1 MTDSFE
7 VLTNEFRSVREHYI
21 SYCKSVAGL
30 VERLL
35 FVNNIGVHS
44 ITQRCKTIES
54 FSRKI
59 EKKNAYESL
68 IDITDLA
75 GIRIITLFSEDVD
88 VVAKLIERE
97 FIIDSKNSIDKR
109 AALDPDRFGYL
120 SLHYVASLNKSRG
133 ELQEYFGFGELKM
146 EIQIRSILQHTWAE
160 IEHDIG
166 YKSAV
171 EVPRQI
177 RRRFSRLAGLLELAD
192 QEFIGI
198 RKDLDS
204 YALNI
209 KEQMKGGDAE
219 ILIDK
224 ITLHN
229 FIEVSELCSKI
240 DAEISVIRNAPLGK
254 IVVNSKTIRNLEYIG
269 IRTVSALEAK
279 MGEFHPDILRRVED
293 VVRDVVSSPRSIERG
308 IAIFF
313 LIQVMVAH
321 RKDKDFIDKYVESN
335 EWSESFA
342 DYLMDF

>member
-7 VLTNEFRSVREHYI
+7 ALASEFRSVRENYI

-30 VERLL
+30 IERLL
-35 FVNNIGVHS
+35 SVNAISVHS

-68 IDITDLA
+68 MDITDLA

-120 SLHYVASLNKSRG
+120 SLHYVASLNESRG
-133 ELQEYFGFGELKM
+133 KLQEYFGFGELKM

-198 RKDLDS
+198 RKDLDI

-209 KEQMKGGDAE
+209 KEQMKDGGAE

-224 ITLHN
+224 ITLFN
-229 FIEVSELCSKI
+229 FVEVNKLCSKI
-240 DAEISVIRNAPLGK
+240 DGEISVIRNASLGR
-254 IVVNSKTIRNLEYIG
+254 ISVSSKTIKNLEYIG
-269 IRTVSALEAK
+269 IRTISTLEVK
-279 MGEFHPDILRRVED
+279 MKEFYPDILRRVED
-293 VVRDVVSSPRSIERG
+293 VVRESVNIPKSIERG
-308 IAIFF
+308 SSIFF
-313 LIQVMVAH
+313 LIQVVVAQ
-321 RKDKDFIDKYVESN
+321 RKDRSFVDEYVESN

-342 DYLMDF
+342 DYLMSF